1 MIKGAKYERSSK
13 QPDEKENKGSF
24 AWYFLGW
31 KTIQLI
37 ERRKVR
43 SITRTVIP
51 DGPIGRKCGRW
62 KNWLGHDGEEG
73 EYVAD
78 NWVGCRTVN
87 VQEEQE
93 DHVVKQTTLTIDE
106 YNWVCLVDGKSHQYQ
121 KYPLIIELD
130 EEVFEGHILAY
141 YDFVGMAE

>member
-1 MIKGAKYERSSK
+1 MIKGAKYERNSE
-13 QPDEKENKGSF
+13 QPKEEGF
-24 AWYFLGW
+24 WDDFFLEW

-51 DGPIGRKCGRW
+51 DGPIGKKCGRW
-62 KNWLGHDGEEG
+62 KRWLGHDGEEG
-73 EYVAD
+73 KYVAAD
-78 NWVGCRTVN
+78 WEGCRTMN
-87 VQEEQE
+87 IQEEKE
-93 DHVVKQTTLTIDE
+93 DHVVKQTTLTTDE
-106 YNWVCLVDGKSHQYQ
+106 YDWVCLVDGKSHQYQ

-130 EEVFEGHILAY
+130 EEVLGHILAY